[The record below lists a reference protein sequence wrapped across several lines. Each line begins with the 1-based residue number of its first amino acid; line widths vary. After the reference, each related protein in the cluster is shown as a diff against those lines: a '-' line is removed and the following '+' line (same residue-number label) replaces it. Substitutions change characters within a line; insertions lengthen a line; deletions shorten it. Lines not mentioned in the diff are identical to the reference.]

1 MPIYEYRCLDC
12 GSQFEKLVR
21 NSSES
26 ISCKQCAGSN
36 LQKLISAHA
45 IGSGA
50 PDTACGSAPCSPAPA
65 CGGGR
70 CPALTSRA

>member
-1 MPIYEYRCLDC
+1 MPIYEFHCRACD
-12 GSQFEKLVR
+12 SRFETLLR

-26 ISCKQCAGSN
+26 ASCKQCGSDD

-50 PDTACGSAPCSPAPA
+50 PDTACGSAPCSPVSA
-65 CGGGR
+65 CGAGA
-70 CPALTSRA
+70 CPALHG